1 MTEGSGTPARPSSD
15 PSAPQGDSLELCF
28 PSVLGL
34 SLCLVPG
41 EGWHYFP
48 QGFKG
53 VEERFMFLCLANS
66 PSPASASSNQESQT
80 RKPEGL
86 RFLPEEGPPQQMPVE
101 RAWNSCQEVGGA
113 GGWVCIGPWL
123 FSEGVGREERNRSG

>member
-1 MTEGSGTPARPSSD
+1 MQQKGEMTKGKGLGPLPGPPQLPQR
-15 PSAPQGDSLELCF
+15 PQGDSLELCF
-28 PSVLGL
+28 PSVWGL

-41 EGWHYFP
+41 GGWHYFP

-80 RKPEGL
+80 RKPEGFG
-86 RFLPEEGPPQQMPVE
+86 FLPEEGPPRQMPSSKQGTPARRWGVQVGWGGGH
-101 RAWNSCQEVGGA
+101 RAVA
-113 GGWVCIGPWL
+113 FL
-123 FSEGVGREERNRSG
+123 